1 MNKKTNKTWSR
12 GRLVPF
18 LSELLRQRILP
29 PFKQARKGYINDMM
43 DSVTIVV
50 VIIALRNKTKNRN
63 KCRNC
68 WKKNPMNDYFVN
80 SWVSCAFSFHLVND
94 LSWKWNNKGT
104 TNKDLRNLCGPPFIK
119 LRWTADHFPTDQI
132 ARKTF

>member
-50 VIIALRNKTKNRN
+50 VIIALRNKKTEISVEIVE
-63 KCRNC
+63 
-68 WKKNPMNDYFVN
+68 KKPNER
-80 SWVSCAFSFHLVND
+80 L
-94 LSWKWNNKGT
+94 
-104 TNKDLRNLCGPPFIK
+104 LCK
-119 LRWTADHFPTDQI
+119 
-132 ARKTF
+132 

>member
-50 VIIALRNKTKNRN
+50 VIIALRNK
-63 KCRNC
+63 
-68 WKKNPMNDYFVN
+68 KKTEISVEIVEKKTQ
-80 SWVSCAFSFHLVND
+80 W
-94 LSWKWNNKGT
+94 T
-104 TNKDLRNLCGPPFIK
+104 TTL
-119 LRWTADHFPTDQI
+119 
-132 ARKTF
+132 